1 VRRLQGVSRAGRLR
15 FAIWIGFS
23 LMHFLRLTAAAW
35 AVAQA
40 FSAQACDAC
49 GEDGADTT
57 AAQTIVVTGSKDRDK
72 STLTQPDLAS
82 AKKAIETTAGGA
94 NVIDAASYRSGRVST
109 LADALGFSPGVVVQ
123 PRFGAEETRLSIRG
137 SGAQRT
143 FHGRGLKLMQDGVPL
158 NLADGSFDFQA
169 IEPLAARYI
178 EVWRGANALQYG
190 AGTLGGAI
198 NFVSPNGYNSDVF
211 TARGEAGSFGYR
223 RGLVSTGD
231 VNGAFD
237 HYLSLSAFAQDGFRA
252 HARQDTQRAFANL
265 GYSLDAN
272 LETRFYLGA
281 VKSRSEL
288 PGSLTWA
295 QLQADPRQA
304 NPGSVSGDQRRDI
317 DWLRLSN
324 KTVLQQGSE
333 RFEFFVFANA
343 KKLFHPIFQVLDQDN
358 RDIGAE
364 LRFASDAPVDGRRN
378 RVVLG
383 LAPAQG
389 RTEEDRWV
397 NTGGQRGARTNQS
410 EQRSKSLAF
419 YVENQHHLN
428 EQWVF
433 VAGLQHQKASRRLN
447 DLFIANTGSDTVSE
461 SFHLRYEGS
470 SPRIGL
476 RWQAAP
482 TVQWFA
488 NLSGSFEPPSFGEL
502 SGGVSPVLNRAQ
514 RGNTAEIGTRGE
526 LHGTRWDVALYHAR
540 LKDELLQV
548 GTNVA
553 NAPITINAERSRK
566 SGLEAGAS
574 GTAWHTEAGALQ
586 WRGTL
591 TWQHFRLDGD
601 PTFGN
606 RRLPGLS
613 GVLARAELGWRFGAQ
628 SLAPDL
634 VASVNAQHVGRH
646 AVDFAHT
653 VFSPAHSLVGVKLAQ
668 DIGPRWSWFVEG
680 RNLADKRH
688 ASTTG
693 IVRNANGQ
701 DVAQFLPGDGRSVYA
716 GLTFKL

>member
-1 VRRLQGVSRAGRLR
+1 MNLLQ
-15 FAIWIGFS
+15 F
-23 LMHFLRLTAAAW
+23 TAAA
-35 AVAQA
+35 AAA
-40 FSAQACDAC
+40 AAC
-49 GEDGADTT
+49 GFALAQTNEPT
-57 AAQTIVVTGSKDRDK
+57 AEPQTIVVTGLKDRDK
-72 STLTQPDLAS
+72 STLTQPDIGA
-82 AKKAIETTAGGA
+82 AKKAIATTPGGA
-94 NVIDAASYRSGRVST
+94 NVIDAASYQSARVST
-109 LADALGFSPGVVVQ
+109 LADALGHSPGVTVQ

-198 NFVSPNGYNSDVF
+198 NFVSPNGYNSDRL

-223 RGLVSTGD
+223 RGLLSTGD

-237 HYLSLSAFAQDGFRA
+237 HYLLLSGFAQDGFRA

-265 GYSLDAN
+265 GYALSDH

-333 RFEFFVFANA
+333 RFELFVFANA
-343 KKLFHPIFQVLDQDN
+343 KKLFHPIFQVLDQRN

-378 RVVLG
+378 RVVVG
-383 LAPAQG
+383 VAPAYG
-389 RTEEDRWV
+389 HTDEDRWV
-397 NTGGQRGARTNQS
+397 NVGGQRGARTNQS
-410 EQRSKSLAF
+410 EQRARGLTF
-419 YVENQHHLN
+419 YVENQHHLD
-428 EQWVF
+428 EQWVI
-433 VAGLQHQKASRRLN
+433 VLGLQHLKTTRRLT
-447 DLFIANTGSDTVSE
+447 DLFIANTGSDTASE
-461 SFHLRYEGS
+461 SFDLRYEGS
-470 SPRIGL
+470 APRVGV
-476 RWQAAP
+476 RWQVTP

-488 NLSGSFEPPSFGEL
+488 NLSGSDEPPSFGEL
-502 SGGVSPVLNRAQ
+502 TGGVNPVLNRAQ
-514 RGNTAEIGTRGE
+514 QGLTAEIGSRGE
-526 LHGTRWDVALYHAR
+526 AGGVSWDVALYHAR

-553 NAPITINAERSRK
+553 NAPITINAARSRK
-566 SGLEAGAS
+566 SGLEAGAAGTLARSDS
-574 GTAWHTEAGALQ
+574 GELQ

-601 PTFGN
+601 PAFGN
-606 RRLPGLS
+606 NRLPGLP
-613 GVLARAELGWRFGAQ
+613 GVQARAELGWRFG
-628 SLAPDL
+628 P
-634 VASVNAQHVGRH
+634 ASVAPGLAASMNVQHVGRH
-646 AVDFAHT
+646 AVDFART
-653 VFSPAHSLVGVKLAQ
+653 VFSPAHSLVGLKLAQ
-668 DIGPRWSWFVEG
+668 ALGPQWSWFVEG
-680 RNLADKRH
+680 RNLADRRH

-693 IVRNANGQ
+693 IVRNAGGQ

-716 GLTFKL
+716 GLSFKL